1 MDTVKLKCIIYV
13 GTKTIRRVVF
23 REGKSM
29 EKLNTFTL
37 SEEDADE
44 LINKNYLS
52 DKYINA
58 LINIIKAWQ
67 KDPGH
72 FKTEEM
78 CIYACSKF
86 RTLPQK
92 QLFEIKSRI
101 YYETGLYFFVL
112 SEALEKLYIQNLLPE
127 FNDRNRYIISINTCT
142 IDIHQ
147 LSPGNDIQTI
157 HINSIGTSTLMKKLP
172 KIQYEFSRKETME
185 YINYIKEEI
194 IRAIECSNQKID
206 KSFSDVAV
214 YLGGEISFLNE
225 FRYDLAKNRIFRDKD
240 HIYQISS
247 SSFKYQSINRL
258 FRFSLEDLEKRFI
271 NNRMFSGGWAYGMKA
286 CTLIAIALFDCLGVK
301 IIIPSD
307 YSILNGLFYKNF
319 SNVVISGSLRRNAG
333 VIQELISFFRKND
346 INVLSPN
353 LDDAPMNKRD
363 IMYEYYHMNAIKM
376 CDTLIIC
383 NENDDGYIG
392 EETLFDIGYA
402 IANDKRIIAMKK
414 PKNELFKLLPIEIG
428 LYLGR

>member
-1 MDTVKLKCIIYV
+1 METVKLKCIIYV

-29 EKLNTFTL
+29 EKLNTHTL
-37 SEEDADE
+37 SEEDAGD
-44 LINKNYLS
+44 LIDNNYLS
-52 DKYINA
+52 EKYINA
-58 LINIIKAWQ
+58 IISIIKAWQ
-67 KDPGH
+67 RDPRH
-72 FKTEEM
+72 FKPEEM

-86 RTLPQK
+86 RTLTEK

-112 SEALEKLYIQNLLPE
+112 SEALEMLYIKNLLPD

-142 IDIHQ
+142 IDINL
-147 LSPGNDIQTI
+147 LSPTNDIKTY

-172 KIQYEFSRKETME
+172 KIQYEFNRKETME
-185 YINYIKEEI
+185 YINYIKDELI
-194 IRAIECSNQKID
+194 SALDNSNQKLE
-206 KSFSDVAV
+206 SNFSDVAV

-225 FRYDLAKNRIFRDKD
+225 FRYDLGKNRVFKDRD
-240 HIYQISS
+240 HIYQIST

-258 FRFSLEDLEKRFI
+258 FQFSLEDLEKRFI
-271 NNRMFSGGWAYGMKA
+271 GSKMYSGGWTYGMKA
-286 CTLIAIALFDCLGVK
+286 CTLIAIALFDYLGVK
-301 IIIPSD
+301 TIIPSD

-319 SNVVISGSLRRNAG
+319 SNVVISGSLRRNAK
-333 VIQELISFFRKND
+333 VIKELTNYFQKNN
-346 INVLSPN
+346 INVLSPI
-353 LDDAPMNKRD
+353 LEGPMNKRN
-363 IMYEYYHMNAIKM
+363 ILCEYYHMNAIKL

-402 IANDKRIIAMKK
+402 VANDKRIIAIKK